1 MDTLTSDEDKEA
13 ASESLEVIEAE
24 VISEKPKII
33 QFFSLEQ
40 PLVGWQLPANFGD
53 GALWQAL
60 CVFYNP
66 TGQEK
71 TVPLPEGSWKLLSDG
86 ISSSLWRGES
96 QIRSGQTV
104 LLPTSATIFGKA

>member
-1 MDTLTSDEDKEA
+1 MDYYRGLIGLRRYFPRLSALDTASPA
-13 ASESLEVIEAE
+13 A
-24 VISEKPKII
+24 I

-40 PLVGWQLPANFGD
+40 PLVGWQLPATFGD

-71 TVPLPEGSWKLLSDG
+71 TVPLPEGNWKLLSDG